1 MSDIK
6 TVDISKIKFNSNVF
20 PTAEDQVLWNNLSD
34 EQRLAIIEREEETAF
49 QSGAAPCESKDE
61 ILARVR
67 LENSNDI

>member
-1 MSDIK
+1 
-6 TVDISKIKFNSNVF
+6 VF

-34 EQRLAIIEREEETAF
+34 EQRLAIIEREEETAYK
-49 QSGAAPCESKDE
+49 SGVAPCESKDE